1 MNLTRRETLA
11 GAIALLCGMG
21 AAEAQARA
29 GMPGHQVPRGSQFG
43 AEPDAHPAAKPE
55 SPVES
60 RSATEPEAQGAE
72 RAAADLVFK
81 HDLPNL
87 TMDDWEVTVSTVDYA
102 PGRVGKVHHHAG
114 FVLAYVLEGNV
125 VTKISGQEERTY
137 KPGEMFYEPP
147 GSTHEV
153 SRNASESQPAKLL
166 ALIFAKKGVPLTM
179 PGPA

>member
-1 MNLTRRETLA
+1 MTMNLTRRETLA

-72 RAAADLVFK
+72 RAA
-81 HDLPNL
+81 
-87 TMDDWEVTVSTVDYA
+87 EI
-102 PGRVGKVHHHAG
+102 GRASCRKRVERGGGGK
-114 FVLAYVLEGNV
+114 
-125 VTKISGQEERTY
+125 
-137 KPGEMFYEPP
+137 
-147 GSTHEV
+147 
-153 SRNASESQPAKLL
+153 ASAR
-166 ALIFAKKGVPLTM
+166 
-179 PGPA
+179 